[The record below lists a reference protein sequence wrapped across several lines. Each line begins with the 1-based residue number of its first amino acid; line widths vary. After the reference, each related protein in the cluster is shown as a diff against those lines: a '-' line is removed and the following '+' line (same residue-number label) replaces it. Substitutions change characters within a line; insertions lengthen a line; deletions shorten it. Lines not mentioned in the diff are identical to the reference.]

1 MFEKRI
7 KIPADARVE
16 SPPPN
21 SGRWL
26 VAFGWATLAFN
37 IAVILWGAYVR
48 ATGSGA
54 GCGNHWPLCNG
65 ALTPNASIQTAIEL
79 THRVTSG
86 VLLLSVLCLW
96 GWTRLRMPGKHP
108 SRYTA
113 AIAAFLVVNEA
124 LLGALLVVFEHVA
137 QDKSIARSVWLSL
150 HSVNTMLL
158 LAAIALT
165 AFWAGRPS
173 SSVLHWPAT
182 SRVLLPA
189 LLVTMLFVGAT
200 GTVAALGDT
209 LFPAASLSSS
219 FAQDFSSKSH
229 YLLRLRILH
238 PATAV
243 IATVLIPWFLASTW
257 RSANKSLQR
266 LAIVVSLIFLLQLT
280 LGVLNIVLL
289 APIWLQMLHLLTAD
303 VLWTTLVLLAA
314 KSLSSQGAPLTRIGH
329 KRRLEYPFR
338 RRLLANK
345 PIVSVTASSVDSH
358 SGCEPGH
365 EIVSSDNN
373 RSRYPA

>member
-7 KIPADARVE
+7 TIPAGAQIE
-16 SPPPN
+16 SPLRD
-21 SGRWL
+21 SRRWL
-26 VAFGWATLAFN
+26 VAFGWATLVFN

-79 THRVTSG
+79 THRMTSG
-86 VLLLSVLCLW
+86 LLLLSVLCLW
-96 GWTRLRMPGKHP
+96 VWTRLRMPGKHP
-108 SRYTA
+108 SRYA
-113 AIAAFLVVNEA
+113 AAVAACLVVNEA
-124 LLGALLVVFEHVA
+124 FLGALLVVFEHVA

-158 LAAIALT
+158 VAAITLT
-165 AFWAGRPS
+165 AFWTGRPS
-173 SSVLHWPAT
+173 SYVLRWPTTA
-182 SRVLLPA
+182 RVVLPA
-189 LLVTMLFVGAT
+189 LLVIMLLVGAT

-219 FAQDFSSKSH
+219 FVQDFSSKSH

-238 PATAV
+238 PATAL
-243 IATVLIPWFLASTW
+243 IATVLIAWFLARTW
-257 RSANKSLQR
+257 RSANKPLR
-266 LAIVVSLIFLLQLT
+266 KLAMVVSLILLFQLT

-314 KSLSSQGAPLTRIGH
+314 TWISSQGASLTRIGGN
-329 KRRLEYPFR
+329 RRLESPFQR
-338 RRLLANK
+338 RSLANK
-345 PIVSVTASSVDSH
+345 AIGSVTVSSVDSH
-358 SGCEPGH
+358 SACEPEH
-365 EIVSSDNN
+365 EIGLQ
-373 RSRYPA
+373 